1 LKQKRRERHFEPQNG
16 SPGSTRIEI
25 LLLEESAMML
35 EHEGQHIS
43 GARPTGAGQVPQ
55 PTGSRKRVVLIVVC
69 LLAVVLLI
77 IGIAPRLFLDGAL
90 KKQKLQQGAE
100 ATNVFVTS
108 AKEAPASVAVQLSGT
123 MSPITE
129 APVLARTDGYLKK
142 RFVDIGDHVHVGQV
156 LGIIEAP
163 DLDQQV
169 QQAKAL
175 LDQSK
180 SALLQSQATL
190 DQSKANA
197 GIAQITAERW
207 AGLVKRGAVS
217 KQANDNYQFAYVAQ
231 VAAVGAAEA
240 NVAAITNSVGSNQA
254 NLERYHQLQGF
265 EIVRAPFD
273 GVITQRNVDDGALV
287 TATSTLLF
295 RIAKNDVLRTYID
308 VPQINAP
315 SIKVGDVADLMFVQ
329 RPSRT
334 FHGTV
339 TRTADSL
346 NLNTRTLLTEV
357 DIDNMDGVL
366 LPGMYATVTFNL
378 PRTVTSILIPS
389 EAMVFRA
396 DGTTVAIVDDQNKVR
411 FRKVVVG
418 HDYGDSLEIV
428 SGLKNGDAVVVNPN
442 DTIVE
447 GADVNPVMVKQATGS
462 LAPASHASP
471 VPRQSG
477 PSEDQTNQSKK

>member
-1 LKQKRRERHFEPQNG
+1 
-16 SPGSTRIEI
+16 
-25 LLLEESAMML
+25 
-35 EHEGQHIS
+35 
-43 GARPTGAGQVPQ
+43 
-55 PTGSRKRVVLIVVC
+55 
-69 LLAVVLLI
+69 
-77 IGIAPRLFLDGAL
+77 
-90 KKQKLQQGAE
+90 
-100 ATNVFVTS
+100 
-108 AKEAPASVAVQLSGT
+108 
-123 MSPITE
+123 
-129 APVLARTDGYLKK
+129 
-142 RFVDIGDHVHVGQV
+142 
-156 LGIIEAP
+156 
-163 DLDQQV
+163 
-169 QQAKAL
+169 
-175 LDQSK
+175 
-180 SALLQSQATL
+180 
-190 DQSKANA
+190 
-197 GIAQITAERW
+197 
-207 AGLVKRGAVS
+207 LVKRGAVS
-217 KQANDNYQFAYVAQ
+217 KQANDNYQFAYAAQ

-240 NVAAITNSVGSNQA
+240 NLAAITNSVGSNQA
-254 NLERYHQLQGF
+254 NLERYYQLQGF
-265 EIVRAPFD
+265 ETVRAPFD

-308 VPQINAP
+308 VPQINSP
-315 SIKVGDVADLMFVQ
+315 SIKVGDVADLVFVQ

-357 DIDNMDGVL
+357 DIDNKDGVL

-396 DGTTVAIVDDQNKVR
+396 DGTTVAIVDDQHRVR

-428 SGLKNGDAVVVNPN
+428 SGLKNGDGVVVNPN

-477 PSEDQTNQSKK
+477 PPEDQNNQSKK